1 MFSKLFAAAALAA
14 ALAASPAAAR
24 ASDGDSSC
32 AYSFDVTRSNDG
44 APSGCAVATWY
55 GGSYDPTML
64 DTTPLTDGAP
74 EPAPV
79 NLAMLWTTP

>member
-1 MFSKLFAAAALAA
+1 MSSKLLAAAALAA

-24 ASDGDSSC
+24 ASDGESC

-44 APSGCAVATWY
+44 APSGCPVATWH

-64 DTTPLTDGAP
+64 DTTPPTEGAP

>member
-1 MFSKLFAAAALAA
+1 MFSKLLSAAALVAV
-14 ALAASPAAAR
+14 LAASPAAVR
-24 ASDGDSSC
+24 ADENDSACTFS
-32 AYSFDVTRSNDG
+32 YDVTRSNDV
-44 APSGCAVATWY
+44 APSGCPVATWH

-64 DTTPLTDGAP
+64 DTTPPTDGAP